1 MFSFLFQ
8 TKESFSE
15 ASRACPALAHPR
27 EQTGSPWITFGEF
40 ESIPNTIWALSA
52 VGVALG
58 EGSDSRAE
66 GVLSELASRR
76 RWPQSLVLEH
86 L

>member
-8 TKESFSE
+8 TKESFPE
-15 ASRACPALAHPR
+15 ASRACLTLAHPR

-40 ESIPNTIWALSA
+40 ESIPNIISALSA
-52 VGVALG
+52 VGVVLG
-58 EGSDSRAE
+58 EGTDSRAE
-66 GVLSELASRR
+66 GMLSELASRR